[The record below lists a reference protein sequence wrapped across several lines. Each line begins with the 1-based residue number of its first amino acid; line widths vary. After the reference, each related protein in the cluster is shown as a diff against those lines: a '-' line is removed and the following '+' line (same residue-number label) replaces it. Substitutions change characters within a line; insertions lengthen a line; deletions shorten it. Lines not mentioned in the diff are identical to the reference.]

1 MERKVKSKEYISSAS
16 GSSAASRGTAIS
28 LEAYQAI
35 RAAVAEEVA
44 ITSHSSATERG
55 AFSRERDPATA
66 HGIIVVRQTFLNLVS
81 IYYICIILF

>member
-1 MERKVKSKEYISSAS
+1 MERNVNSKEHFSGS

-35 RAAVAEEVA
+35 RAAVAEVA

-66 HGIIVVRQTFLNLVS
+66 HGIIVVRQTFLNLVF
-81 IYYICIILF
+81 IYYIICIILF